1 MFPLFLDLHGR
12 LVVLVGGGPMAEVKR
27 RQFADA
33 GASVRVIT
41 PETFRPSDLDAAWL
55 VVSVASAEVNRRV
68 ADAAAARRLFVNAV
82 DDPANASA
90 YLGGVVRR
98 DGVTIGISTSGEA
111 PALTSLL
118 REAFDTLLPDDLQDW
133 MATAQAERDAWKRD
147 AVPIDRRKPRLLE
160 ALNRRYQ

>member
-1 MFPLFLDLHGR
+1 
-12 LVVLVGGGPMAEVKR
+12 MADAKR

-33 GASVRVIT
+33 GASVRVVA
-41 PETFRPSDLDAAWL
+41 PELFVPSDLDSAWL
-55 VVSVASAEVNRRV
+55 VVSVAPPEVNRRV

-98 DGVTIGISTSGEA
+98 GGVTVGISTDGEA
-111 PALTSLL
+111 PALAALL
-118 REAFDTLLPDDLQDW
+118 REAFDTLLPDDLDEW
-133 MATAQAERDAWKRD
+133 MATARAEREVWKRD
-147 AVPIDRRKPRLLE
+147 LVPIDRRKPLLLE